1 MGNIFFAH
9 SGGVTSV
16 VNTIAAAVIKKSK
29 EINGIEKVLIG
40 KNGILGL
47 LNDELFDASL
57 ETDDEIAKLGNTPAS
72 AFGSCRYKLDPED
85 TDQFKKILSVLKK
98 HNIKY
103 FLYNGGNDS
112 QDTTN
117 KIWQMSKSLGY
128 DIKCIGI
135 PKTVDND
142 LAGTDTCPG
151 FGSVAKYTAISIK
164 EASLDVKS
172 MSSTSTKVFI
182 MEVMGRHA
190 GWIAAA
196 SGLASIG
203 NNDGPHLILFPEIK
217 FDKTLFLDKVRE
229 TVKSRGYCVV
239 VASEGLRDNENNF
252 LSTSSNKDAFGHSQ
266 LGGVAPFLANLV
278 TTELKMKSHWAVP
291 DYLQRS
297 AGHIRSAVDVAQ
309 AKALGE
315 AAVNMAVKG
324 ESGIMVTIKR
334 LSDKPYKWDVGAT
347 SLEKVANIEKKLPA
361 EFITP
366 DNMHITEKAIK
377 YLAPL
382 IEGEDYPDYV
392 DGLPCYANLLNKL
405 VKTEE
410 KIG

>member
-57 ETDDEIAKLGNTPAS
+57 ETDDEIAKLGKTPAS
-72 AFGSCRYKLDPED
+72 AFGSCRYKLDSED

-117 KIWQMSKSLGY
+117 KIWQMSKRLGY

-196 SGLASIG
+196 SGLASTG
-203 NNDGPHLILFPEIK
+203 NNDGPHVILFPEIK

-239 VASEGLRDNENNF
+239 VVSEGLRDNEDNF

-324 ESGIMVTIKR
+324 KSGIMVTIKR
-334 LSDKPYKWDVGAT
+334 LSDKPYKWEVGAT
-347 SLEKVANIEKKLPA
+347 NLEKVANIEKKLPA

-366 DNMHITEKAIK
+366 DNMHITEKAVK

-410 KIG
+410 K

>member
-1 MGNIFFAH
+1 MGNMFFAH

-16 VNTIAAAVIKKSK
+16 VNTIAASVIKRAK
-29 EINGIEKVLIG
+29 EIDGIDKVLVG

-47 LNDELFDASL
+47 LNEELFDTSL
-57 ETDDEIAKLGNTPAS
+57 ESDEEITRLVNTPAS
-72 AFGSCRYKLDPED
+72 AFGSCRYKLDPKD
-85 TDQFKKILSVLKK
+85 TDKFVKILSVLKK

-117 KIWQMSKSLGY
+117 KIWQMSNKLGY
-128 DIKCIGI
+128 DLKCIGI

-196 SGLASIG
+196 SGLART
-203 NNDGPHLILFPEIK
+203 NKNDGPHIILFPEVK
-217 FDKTLFLDKVRE
+217 FDKKLFLGKVQE
-229 TVKSRGYCVV
+229 TVKNEGYCVIV
-239 VASEGLRDNENNF
+239 VSEGLKDNDNNF
-252 LSTSSNKDAFGHSQ
+252 ISANSNKDAFGHAQ

-309 AKALGE
+309 AKCLGK
-315 AAVNMAVKG
+315 AAVNFAIEGK
-324 ESGIMVTIKR
+324 SGIMVTVKR
-334 LSDKPYKWDVGAT
+334 ISDKPYRWEVGAT
-347 SLEKVANIEKKLPA
+347 NLDKVANIEKKLPA
-361 EFITP
+361 DFITP
-366 DNMHITEKAIK
+366 DNMHITEKAIN

-382 IEGEDYPDYV
+382 IEGEEYPDYV
-392 DGLPCYANLLNKL
+392 DGLPCYANMLNKL
-405 VKTEE
+405 VITKET
-410 KIG
+410 IG